1 MKTSISAALGAAL
14 LSSTALGQSG
24 PSPAAKDEH
33 QQLNEIVVTAKPLAR
48 TVEQLAQPTAV
59 LAGDALTLEQSSSIG
74 ETLAEQSG
82 VSSTYF
88 GPIASRPVI
97 RGQSGERVEM
107 LANGLSALDASAL
120 SEDHAVPIDSIVAD
134 SVEIVRGPAT
144 LLHGSSAGGG
154 IVNVV
159 DSRIHRVLP
168 KLPLSGTVSLSSNS
182 ATKGRRGAVKLDA
195 GLENF
200 VFHVDYKHHDTKNID
215 IPGFAESAQ
224 QRRLEAAEE
233 SGEESGE
240 EEAFGV
246 VKNTDSET
254 QSGAAAITLF
264 GKGGRIGFSVSR
276 FDTNYGIPGGHG
288 GHEEGHDED
297 DEDEGEGQGGEGEG
311 EEEEIIRID
320 MEQTRAEA
328 QVELSLNGF
337 FKDVNLRFASND
349 YEHVELENAEIGTLY
364 DNRGIDARIEL
375 EHREIG
381 GLVGAF
387 GLQYKR
393 LDFKATGEEAFV
405 PASDTEQ
412 IGLFAFEEYAIRPT
426 LTLQGSARLEH
437 QALSTSGR
445 PRGYSEAA
453 FGAALGAIWR
463 WTDALTLSGNLALTE
478 RHPTSTELFANG
490 KHVAVNRF
498 ERGALTVGLGQFDQ
512 ERSRN
517 LDVTLRGDLGRVE
530 FTVTAFL
537 NDVSDYIVL
546 KPTARMQEGLR
557 VFDFGQTDARLY
569 GFEAE
574 ALVDLFASFN
584 SHLHLRLFADTTRG
598 KDTRTDTALPRLTPM
613 RYGLRLHYQRGGF
626 DASVSAKRHS
636 KQNRVAP
643 NELPTEA
650 FTMVGAKISY
660 RFDQSNVLLFLRGR
674 NLLDEDARR
683 HTSPLKDAVPLP
695 GRAVIAGLRWDF

>member
-14 LSSTALGQSG
+14 LSSTALAQSG
-24 PSPAAKDEH
+24 PSPAAQDER

-134 SVEIVRGPAT
+134 SVEIVRGPAA
-144 LLHGSSAGGG
+144 LLHGSSAAGGV
-154 IVNVV
+154 VNVV
-159 DSRIHRVLP
+159 DSRIHRVMP
-168 KLPLSGTVSLSSNS
+168 KLPLSGSVSLSSNS
-182 ATKGRRGAVKLDA
+182 AIKGRRGAVKLDA

-200 VFHVDYKHHDTKNID
+200 VFHVDYKRRDTKNID

-224 QRRLEAAEE
+224 QRRLEAA
-233 SGEESGE
+233 EESGE

-264 GKGGRIGFSVSR
+264 GRGGRIGISVSR
-276 FDTNYGIPGGHG
+276 FDTNYGIPGGH
-288 GHEEGHDED
+288 EEEEHDD
-297 DEDEGEGQGGEGEG
+297 DDEGEEEGEGEG

-328 QVELSLNGF
+328 QVELSLDGF
-337 FKDVNLRFASND
+337 FKDVNLRLASND

-381 GLVGAF
+381 GMVGAF

-393 LDFKATGEEAFV
+393 LDFEATGEEAFV

-426 LTLQGSARLEH
+426 LTLQGSVRLEH
-437 QALSTSGR
+437 QALSTLGR
-445 PRGYSEAA
+445 PRRYSEAA
-453 FGAALGAIWR
+453 LGTALGAIWQ
-463 WTDALTLSGNLALTE
+463 WTDALTLSGNLALSE

-490 KHVAVNRF
+490 KHVAVKRF
-498 ERGALTVGLGQFDQ
+498 ERGAFTVGLGQLDK

-517 LDVTLRGDLGRVE
+517 LDVTLRGDFDRVE

-574 ALVDLFASFN
+574 ARVDLFESFN

-598 KDTRTDTALPRLTPM
+598 KDTRTNTALPRLTPM
-613 RYGLRLHYQRGGF
+613 RYGLRLHYQWGGF

-660 RFDQSNVLLFLRGR
+660 RFDKPNVLLFLRGR

>member
-24 PSPAAKDEH
+24 PSPAAQDEQ

-200 VFHVDYKHHDTKNID
+200 VFHVDYKRHDTKNID
-215 IPGFAESAQ
+215 IPGFAESAL

-240 EEAFGV
+240 KEAFGV

-264 GKGGRIGFSVSR
+264 GKGSRIGFSVSR

-288 GHEEGHDED
+288 GHDEGHDED
-297 DEDEGEGQGGEGEG
+297 DEDEGEGGGAEGEG

-328 QVELSLNGF
+328 QVELSLDGF

-375 EHREIG
+375 EHRQIG
-381 GLVGAF
+381 GMVGAF

-393 LDFKATGEEAFV
+393 LDFDATGEEAFV

-437 QALSTSGR
+437 QALSTPGR

-453 FGAALGAIWR
+453 FGAALGAIWQ
-463 WTDALTLSGNLALTE
+463 WTDVLTLSGNLALTE

-490 KHVAVNRF
+490 KHLAVNRF
-498 ERGALTVGLGQFDQ
+498 ERGALTVG
-512 ERSRN
+512 
-517 LDVTLRGDLGRVE
+517 RGDFDRVE

-613 RYGLRLHYQRGGF
+613 RYGLKLHYQQGGF
-626 DASVSAKRHS
+626 DASVSARRHG

-660 RFDQSNVLLFLRGR
+660 RLDQSNILLFLRGR

>member
-24 PSPAAKDEH
+24 PSPAAQDEQ

-59 LAGDALTLEQSSSIG
+59 LAGDTLTLEQSSSIG

-144 LLHGSSAGGG
+144 LIHGSSAGGG

-168 KLPLSGTVSLSSNS
+168 KLPLSGTVSLRSNS

-200 VFHVDYKHHDTKNID
+200 VFHVDYKRHDTKNID

-233 SGEESGE
+233 EAAEEAGE

-264 GKGGRIGFSVSR
+264 GRNGRIGFSVSR
-276 FDTNYGIPGGHG
+276 FDTNYGIPGGHD
-288 GHEEGHDED
+288 EGHDED
-297 DEDEGEGQGGEGEG
+297 DEDEGGEGEG

-328 QVELSLNGF
+328 QVELSLDGF
-337 FKDVNLRFASND
+337 FKDVNLRLASND
-349 YEHVELENAEIGTLY
+349 YEHIELENAEIGTLY

-381 GLVGAF
+381 GMVGAF

-393 LDFKATGEEAFV
+393 LDFEATGEEAFV

-437 QALSTSGR
+437 QALSTPGR

-453 FGAALGAIWR
+453 FGAALGAIWQ

-490 KHVAVNRF
+490 KHVAVKRF
-498 ERGALTVGLGQFDQ
+498 ERGAFTTGLGQFDK

-517 LDVTLRGDLGRVE
+517 LDVTLRGDLNRVE

-546 KPTARMQEGLR
+546 NPTARMQEGLK

-574 ALVDLFASFN
+574 ALVDLFASFD
-584 SHLHLRLFADTTRG
+584 SRLHLRLFADTTHG

-613 RYGLRLHYQRGGF
+613 RYGLKLHYQRGGF
-626 DASVSAKRHS
+626 DASVSARRHS

>member
-1 MKTSISAALGAAL
+1 MKTSISVALGAAL
-14 LSSTALGQSG
+14 LSSTALAQSG
-24 PSPAAKDEH
+24 PSSAAQDEH

-48 TVEQLAQPTAV
+48 TVEQLAQPAAV
-59 LAGDALTLEQSSSIG
+59 LTGDVLTLAQSSSIG

-97 RGQSGERVEM
+97 RGQSGERVEI

-120 SEDHAVPIDSIVAD
+120 SEDHAVSIDSIVAD

-144 LLHGSSAGGG
+144 LLYGSSAGGG

-159 DSRIHRVLP
+159 DSRIHRVAP

-182 ATKGRRGAVKLDA
+182 AIKGRRGAVKLDA
-195 GLENF
+195 GIENF
-200 VFHVDYKHHDTKNID
+200 VFHVDYKRRDTKNID
-215 IPGFAESAQ
+215 IPGFAESAL
-224 QRRLEAAEE
+224 QRRLETA
-233 SGEESGE
+233 GESGE

-264 GKGGRIGFSVSR
+264 GRGGRIGISVSR
-276 FDTNYGIPGGHG
+276 FDTNYGIPGGH
-288 GHEEGHDED
+288 EEEED
-297 DEDEGEGQGGEGEG
+297 DDDEGEEEEGEGEG
-311 EEEEIIRID
+311 GGEGEEIIRID
-320 MEQTRAEA
+320 MEQTRADA
-328 QVELSLNGF
+328 QVELSLDGF
-337 FKDVNLRFASND
+337 FKDVNLHLAAND

-381 GLVGAF
+381 GMVGAF

-393 LDFKATGEEAFV
+393 LDFKAVGEEAFV

-437 QALSTSGR
+437 QALSTPGR
-445 PRGYSEAA
+445 PRRYSEAA
-453 FGAALGAIWR
+453 LGAALGAIWR
-463 WTDALTLSGNLALTE
+463 WTDALTLSGNLALSE

-490 KHVAVNRF
+490 KHVAVRRF
-498 ERGALTVGLGQFDQ
+498 ERGAFTVGLGQLDK
-512 ERSRN
+512 ESARN
-517 LDVTLRGDLGRVE
+517 LDVTLRGDFDRVE

-537 NDVSDYIVL
+537 NDVSDYIIL
-546 KPTARMQEGLR
+546 KPTARMQEGLK

-574 ALVDLFASFN
+574 ALVDLFESFN

-598 KDTRTDTALPRLTPM
+598 KDTRTNTALPRLTPM
-613 RYGLRLHYQRGGF
+613 RYGLKLHYQWGGF

-636 KQNRVAP
+636 KQDRVAP

-660 RFDQSNVLLFLRGR
+660 RFDKPNVLLFLRGR